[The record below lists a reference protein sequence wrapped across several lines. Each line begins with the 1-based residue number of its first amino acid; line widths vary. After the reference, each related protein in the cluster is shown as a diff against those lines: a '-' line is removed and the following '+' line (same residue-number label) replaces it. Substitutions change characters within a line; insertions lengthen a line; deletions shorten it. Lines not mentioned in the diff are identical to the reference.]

1 MLHFLILFV
10 FVSFLKLESKKVAK
24 NNRITLGYDSGVGY
38 GFQKYLKGKKRLKKP
53 YFLRNKIFFPV
64 FIITCREFE
73 TAESV
78 AKIRSS
84 DGFRMVRGQAD
95 VADGQL
101 LTRDPVLVD
110 GHARTGRTPS

>member
-1 MLHFLILFV
+1 MDFKNILKV
-10 FVSFLKLESKKVAK
+10 KKVRVRNPWLK
-24 NNRITLGYDSGVGY
+24 KIYFDSGFGM
-38 GFQKYLKGKKRLKKP
+38 
-53 YFLRNKIFFPV
+53 FFPV

-84 DGFRMVRGQAD
+84 DGFRMVRRQAD

-110 GHARTGRTPS
+110 GHARTGRTPTWKGNKT